1 MLRKRQLMTSDIR
14 VARMSSDLDFFD
26 KRWQTF
32 FSTCLNFPPT
42 TKLKNKR
49 DLTQI
54 AKPNFAHS
62 LKAANLFSRLKPM
75 IKG

>member
-1 MLRKRQLMTSDIR
+1 MKKTEMSFSPYGC
-14 VARMSSDLDFFD
+14 VARMSSHVDFSD

-42 TKLKNKR
+42 KKLKNKR
-49 DLTQI
+49 DLTQT

-62 LKAANLFSRLKPM
+62 LKAANLFSRPKPM

>member
-1 MLRKRQLMTSDIR
+1 MLT
-14 VARMSSDLDFFD
+14 RMSSHVDFSD
-26 KRWQTF
+26 KRWQT
-32 FSTCLNFPPT
+32 CLNFPT
-42 TKLKNKR
+42 TRKLKNKR

>member
-1 MLRKRQLMTSDIR
+1 
-14 VARMSSDLDFFD
+14 MSSNVDFSD

-32 FSTCLNFPPT
+32 FSTCLNFPPNK
-42 TKLKNKR
+42 KLKNKR
-49 DLTQI
+49 DLTQT

-62 LKAANLFSRLKPM
+62 LKAANLFSRPKPM